1 MNDEED
7 DKLLLNP
14 ILLINQ
20 FELLKNNNILKDD
33 LNNNIYNEEKSADFQ
48 IVDRENN
55 NKRNVSMNSNENTNF
70 ACDYSFKDNNI
81 NYNISFFSFNG
92 KQNKEENKELTNKSI
107 EILTDF
113 ILIEEKINE
122 ICIINDNKKEIKN
135 IKFGDKITE
144 IKKNL
149 DKIDNNLNNY
159 FKRPFM
165 RKKYLKNILIEDD
178 KEDEKINIS
187 NEINKNININEVDG
201 NNIKE
206 V

>member
-14 ILLINQ
+14 IYLISQ
-20 FELLKNNNILKDD
+20 FEGLKNNNILKD
-33 LNNNIYNEEKSADFQ
+33 LNNNIYNEQKSAEFQ
-48 IVDRENN
+48 IVDRQNSS
-55 NKRNVSMNSNENTNF
+55 KRNASTNSNENTNF

-81 NYNISFFSFNG
+81 NNNISFVSFNG
-92 KQNKEENKELTNKSI
+92 KQNKEEKKELTNKSI
-107 EILTDF
+107 EILNEF
-113 ILIEEKINE
+113 ILMEEKINE
-122 ICIINDNKKEIKN
+122 IGKFNDYNKKINDIK
-135 IKFGDKITE
+135 ICDITAE
-144 IKKNL
+144 IKKAL
-149 DKIDNNLNNY
+149 YKIDNNLNNY

-165 RKKYLKNILIEDD
+165 RKKYKENIIVEDD

>member
-14 ILLINQ
+14 IYLISQ
-20 FELLKNNNILKDD
+20 FEGLKNNNILKD
-33 LNNNIYNEEKSADFQ
+33 LNNNIYNEQKSAEFQ
-48 IVDRENN
+48 IVDRQNSS
-55 NKRNVSMNSNENTNF
+55 KRNASMNSNENTNF

-81 NYNISFFSFNG
+81 NNNISFVSFNG
-92 KQNKEENKELTNKSI
+92 KQNKEEKKELTNKSI
-107 EILTDF
+107 EILNEF
-113 ILIEEKINE
+113 ILMEEKINE
-122 ICIINDNKKEIKN
+122 IGKFNDYNKKINDIK
-135 IKFGDKITE
+135 ICDITAE
-144 IKKNL
+144 IKKAL
-149 DKIDNNLNNY
+149 YKIDNNLNNY
-159 FKRPFM
+159 FKRPLM
-165 RKKYLKNILIEDD
+165 RKKYKENNIVEDD

>member
-81 NYNISFFSFNG
+81 NYN
-92 KQNKEENKELTNKSI
+92 K
-107 EILTDF
+107 
-113 ILIEEKINE
+113 
-122 ICIINDNKKEIKN
+122 
-135 IKFGDKITE
+135 
-144 IKKNL
+144 
-149 DKIDNNLNNY
+149 
-159 FKRPFM
+159 
-165 RKKYLKNILIEDD
+165 
-178 KEDEKINIS
+178 
-187 NEINKNININEVDG
+187 
-201 NNIKE
+201 
-206 V
+206 